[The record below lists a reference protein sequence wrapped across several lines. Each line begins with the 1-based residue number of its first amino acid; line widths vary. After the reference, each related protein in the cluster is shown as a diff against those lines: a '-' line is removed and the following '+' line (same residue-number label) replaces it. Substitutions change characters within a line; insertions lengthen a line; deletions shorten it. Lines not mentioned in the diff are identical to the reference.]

1 MCFRVHQGN
10 IELIGTE
17 FETRAA
23 PVAEG
28 QQLSN
33 NYNVTNDTSYLFHQ
47 HLLGLPIDTTVG
59 PGTNVFADRGCCSFR
74 DLGKDVN
81 NTSSST
87 RQATR
92 IEFGTVIFLAHS
104 GVPGK

>member
-33 NYNVTNDTSYLFHQ
+33 NYNVMIPVIYPTNIFWVYPSI
-47 HLLGLPIDTTVG
+47 PG
-59 PGTNVFADRGCCSFR
+59 PRTNVFAKRGCCSFR

-87 RQATR
+87 RPTTR
-92 IEFGTVIFLAHS
+92 IEFGTVIFLARS